1 MYEGGIQMEHPVML
15 HNDAAEANA
24 RELIRMLTHMS
35 NALKTDR
42 MYYSF
47 RELEI
52 AEFVDKVQEYN
63 AHVKAVDELCKEW

>member
-1 MYEGGIQMEHPVML
+1 MEHPVML
-15 HNDAAEANA
+15 HTDAAEKNA
-24 RELIRMLTHMS
+24 RELIRMMQMMT
-35 NALKTDR
+35 NALITDR

-63 AHVKAVDELCKEW
+63 AHVKSVDELCKE